1 MPQGPWR
8 ADLYLNSSKKAK
20 GSSHG
25 NTGEVLAAL
34 IINSAKLT
42 PKGTSLL
49 LFAFQKR
56 KWIYISRNRLL
67 SIFLLYKWIVCFPF
81 KYNFPKKNIGKLS
94 MHTQN
99 VPKAERNYLCY
110 RKHLFLSEDFSSPCA
125 LVRYSKMQNWRHLL
139 WARSHRILSPRTPK
153 DWDTPTD
160 GQSRL
165 YSQEWGILAVHA
177 AHVGL
182 WFQLSVFPVQ
192 CSAVSHPLYRG
203 FFLPLSCPASTAA
216 HWVVR
221 CKQSGETAGKR
232 QFKKRLRMRLCESR
246 KISHKTSQ
254 KPNKCRVHW
263 APSAVGKQAEPPT
276 NQACV

>member
-1 MPQGPWR
+1 MPQAPRR

-25 NTGEVLAAL
+25 NIGEVLAAL

-49 LFAFQKR
+49 LFASQKR

-139 WARSHRILSPRTPK
+139 WTRSHRILSPGTPK

-160 GQSRL
+160 
-165 YSQEWGILAVHA
+165 W
-177 AHVGL
+177 
-182 WFQLSVFPVQ
+182 PVQ
-192 CSAVSHPLYRG
+192 AV
-203 FFLPLSCPASTAA
+203 LPGVRHLGCTCCPHWFMIPAVCVSCTVLSS
-216 HWVVR
+216 
-221 CKQSGETAGKR
+221 
-232 QFKKRLRMRLCESR
+232 F
-246 KISHKTSQ
+246 
-254 KPNKCRVHW
+254 
-263 APSAVGKQAEPPT
+263 PPT
-276 NQACV
+276 L